1 MTEAPVVVT
10 RERMGT
16 STRVLAGVQMG
27 VQAGA
32 GAAAGGVQVR
42 VRNGRELSAMK
53 CGAGAKKQRRREVAK
68 GRCGGSSA
76 GAGAL
81 TTALG
86 TQGMFQTAGA
96 GH

>member
-1 MTEAPVVVT
+1 
-10 RERMGT
+10 
-16 STRVLAGVQMG
+16 MG

-32 GAAAGGVQVR
+32 GVAAGGVQAR

-53 CGAGAKKQRRREVAK
+53 CGAGAKKQGRRELAK
-68 GRCGGSSA
+68 GSCGGSSA

-86 TQGMFQTAGA
+86 AQGMLQTTGT